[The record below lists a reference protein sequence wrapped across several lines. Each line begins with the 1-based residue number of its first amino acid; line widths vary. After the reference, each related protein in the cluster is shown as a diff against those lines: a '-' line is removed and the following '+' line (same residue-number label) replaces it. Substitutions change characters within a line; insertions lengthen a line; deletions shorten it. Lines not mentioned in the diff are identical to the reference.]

1 MGSFRQ
7 AKRGVY
13 FNEQPSEAVSPL
25 VLMKLHQEGT
35 MYEAD
40 NETKSD
46 GILILKSWASGAAS
60 DKVHS

>member
-1 MGSFRQ
+1 MGSVRQ

-25 VLMKLHQEGT
+25 LLMKVHQGGPT
-35 MYEAD
+35 READ

-46 GILILKSWASGAAS
+46 GFLTLESWASGAAS